1 MKRSDKLEVIE
12 QLTNEINSYNHYYLA
27 DISNLNAEVTSELRR
42 LCNKREVKLVVEK
55 NTLLRKA
62 IENSQKNSEELYDV
76 LKNNTSILLSNTG
89 NVPAKLIKEFSKKYK
104 KPVLKGAY
112 VEECAYVGEN
122 QLDALVDVK
131 SKEELIGG
139 IIAMLQAP
147 AQNVI
152 SALQSG
158 GNTIHGVLKTLGER
172 EA

>member
-42 LCNKREVKLVVEK
+42 LCNKREVKLVVVK
-55 NTLLRKA
+55 YTLLRKA